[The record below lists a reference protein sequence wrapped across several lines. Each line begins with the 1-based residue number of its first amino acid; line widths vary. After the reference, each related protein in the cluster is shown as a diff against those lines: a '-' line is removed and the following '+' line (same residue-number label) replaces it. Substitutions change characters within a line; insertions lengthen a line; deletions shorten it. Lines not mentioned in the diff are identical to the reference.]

1 MTLQELSD
9 LNFELAF
16 YTSTDVDIVNDTA
29 VKLINSVA
37 ENNGGICYIGK
48 CFADK
53 NGLRKYTAGD
63 PLVNFCCGFV
73 LPEYNANIDRII
85 KENSAEIYYISSMVV
100 DAGGYLV
107 FWK

>member
-1 MTLQELSD
+1 MDLNKLSD
-9 LNFELAF
+9 LNFISAF
-16 YTSTDVDIVNDTA
+16 YSGDIDKTHDTA
-29 VKLINSVA
+29 KKLINAVA
-37 ENNGGICYIGK
+37 EKNGGFCYIGRTWG
-48 CFADK
+48 DK

-73 LPEYNANIDRII
+73 MPEYNTNIDRII